1 MLVCALC
8 SFEQTFSPGLA
19 GSCGEVFSRFLNRL
33 PQWSEGLDNSV
44 CVCVCVCV
52 CVSLVVPMLCFGVVQ
67 PLAKSSNATLQSAAA
82 TDCLA
87 CTFNKKYDFL
97 LDF

>member
-1 MLVCALC
+1 M
-8 SFEQTFSPGLA
+8 
-19 GSCGEVFSRFLNRL
+19 
-33 PQWSEGLDNSV
+33 
-44 CVCVCVCV
+44 CVSVCV

-87 CTFNKKYDFL
+87 CKFNKKYDFYWIFEEL
-97 LDF
+97 ELDMM